1 MLVRARQLRGARN
14 PLPAGATSV
23 GLGLLI
29 NGLCTYAFL
38 AIAGHALS
46 AERYSAFAGFWALL
60 FVVAPGIFMP
70 LEQELGRAIAG
81 RRARGDGDGPVVAR
95 CALIGG
101 SFLALLLVGSGA
113 AFGPLDSRLLG
124 GDGVLMIALL
134 LGVSAYCTE
143 HLARGTLSGNGR
155 FRGYGV
161 LLGTEGVYRV
171 CFAAALAAAH
181 VKSPG
186 PYGLAMVAG
195 SFAAVLTAL
204 VRQRGLLTPGSPTR
218 HAEVTTALGSLLIAS
233 LATMFIF
240 NGGTVIVQLLAT
252 PSEQRVAGSFLNGR
266 VIAFVPL
273 FLFQAVTA
281 ALLPRLST
289 LLSRGAH
296 AEFRRT
302 LGRLLLLVGALGGAT
317 ILGSLLV
324 GPAVLRLVFG
334 PDFTLTSRDLAL
346 LAASSTALMAAQALG
361 QGLIA
366 RSSYGGVVAGWLTAV
381 AAFFLVVLAV
391 HPLLLRVELGI
402 LGGGVAAIL
411 VLAALQPDLWRADA
425 RPEPPPADPPLGQ
438 ASVAASRSSP

>member
-1 MLVRARQLRGARN
+1 VKSLQLRGARN
-14 PLPAGATSV
+14 PLPAGAMSV
-23 GLGLLI
+23 GGGLLL
-29 NGLCTYAFL
+29 NGLCTYVFL
-38 AIAGHALS
+38 AIAGHALT

-60 FVVAPGIFMP
+60 FVVAPGIFLP

-101 SFLALLLVGSGA
+101 GFLALLLAGSGA

-155 FRGYGV
+155 FRAYGL
-161 LLGTEGVYRV
+161 LLGAEGVYRT
-171 CFAAALAAAH
+171 CLCAALAATH
-181 VKSPG
+181 VSSPG
-186 PYGLAMVAG
+186 PYGLALVAG

-204 VRQRGLLTPGSPTR
+204 AHQRGLLTPGSPTR
-218 HAEVTTALGSLLIAS
+218 NAEVTTALGSLLIAS
-233 LATMFIF
+233 MATMFMF
-240 NGGTVIVQLLAT
+240 NGGTVVVQLLAAPT
-252 PSEQRVAGSFLNGR
+252 EQRVAGSFLNGR

-281 ALLPRLST
+281 ALLPRLSA
-289 LLSRGAH
+289 LRSRGAH

-302 LGRLLLLVGALGGAT
+302 LGRLLLLVAVLGAAS
-317 ILGSLLV
+317 IVGSLLV

-334 PDFTLTSRDLAL
+334 PDFTLSSRDIAL
-346 LAASSTALMAAQALG
+346 LAAGSTTLMAAQALG

-366 RSSYGGVVAGWLTAV
+366 RSEYRGVVAGWV
-381 AAFFLVVLAV
+381 AAVGAFFIVVFAV

-402 LGGGVAAIL
+402 LSGGVAAAVL
-411 VLAALQPDLWRADA
+411 LAALQPDLWRPGGA
-425 RPEPPPADPPLGQ
+425 RPESPA
-438 ASVAASRSSP
+438 A